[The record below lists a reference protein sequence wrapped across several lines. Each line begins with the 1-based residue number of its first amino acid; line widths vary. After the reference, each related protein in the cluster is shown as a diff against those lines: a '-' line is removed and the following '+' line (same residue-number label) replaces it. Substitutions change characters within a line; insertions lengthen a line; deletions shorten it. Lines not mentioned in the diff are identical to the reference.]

1 MLKIRIHSLV
11 GQKTIKR
18 KKKPK
23 TILGSCIKLEQ
34 GKPFRNLCVECGMC
48 VERVIDPS
56 YIIYNYVSVCVCVCC
71 CCCSDCLPHYKC
83 NTPSLT
89 SLAIIV
95 EALEAACL

>member
-56 YIIYNYVSVCVCVCC
+56 YIIYNYVSICVCVC
-71 CCCSDCLPHYKC
+71 LFVVVAV
-83 NTPSLT
+83 LT
-89 SLAIIV
+89 
-95 EALEAACL
+95 ACHITSATHHP